1 MKPVRIHREAR
12 LELAEAQDWYYERSE
27 AAAQAFALEVDHAI
41 RSIRQAPLRWPLALR
56 GARAFVLDRFPYTV
70 FYRVSADHVV
80 ITAIA
85 HQSRRPGYWRHRK

>member
-1 MKPVRIHREAR
+1 MKPIRIDPEADQ
-12 LELAEAQDWYYERSE
+12 ELVEAQDWYYERSE
-27 AAAQAFALEVDHAI
+27 AAAEAFALEVDHAI
-41 RSIRQAPLRWPLALR
+41 RSIGQAPLRYPLTLR

-70 FYRVSADHVV
+70 FYRVRTDHVV

>member
-1 MKPVRIHREAR
+1 MKPIRVHREAEQ
-12 LELAEAQDWYYERSE
+12 ELAEAHAWYDERSQT
-27 AAAQAFALEVDHAI
+27 AAEAFALEIDHAL

-70 FYRVSADHVV
+70 FYRVAADHVV
-80 ITAIA
+80 ITAVA

>member
-1 MKPVRIHREAR
+1 MKPIRFHREADQ
-12 LELAEAQDWYYERSE
+12 ELGEVLDWYYERSE
-27 AAAQAFALEVDHAI
+27 AAAQAFALEIDHAL
-41 RSIRQAPLRWPLALR
+41 RTIRQAPLRWPTALR

-70 FYRVSADHVV
+70 FYRVGADNVL